1 MWLIGNNSTSILE
14 DAVSIPG
21 LSQWVKDLVLL
32 WLWYRLAA
40 AALIRP
46 LACELLPGVM
56 PWKKKKKKNLTAEV
70 WVDVEGAGSIPGL
83 HGGLKDLGLQQMQL
97 RFNPWPRN
105 FHMPWVWPLQNK
117 MKRYAKRVKC

>member
-56 PWKKKKKKNLTAEV
+56 PWKKKKKKES
-70 WVDVEGAGSIPGL
+70 DCRGL
-83 HGGLKDLGLQQMQL
+83 GGCRGCG
-97 RFNPWPRN
+97 FHPWPARWIKGSGIAAN
-105 FHMPWVWPLQNK
+105 
-117 MKRYAKRVKC
+117 AA